1 MPPLTI
7 SSEEQRID
15 KLSVDLRAAADQAD
29 LPLQH
34 IFSSHLVLAG
44 AGHVEQS
51 VINILSEY
59 GRINGNLIVKR
70 FIEKTV
76 ARNNS
81 LDCEKIKKILDH
93 FHLDWWVAVE
103 GATTG
108 AEREAVDSLKTLR
121 DQVAHGK
128 RNGTGFS
135 VVEGYYSKS
144 KSFVRAVSIVVLGH

>member
-15 KLSVDLRAAADQAD
+15 KLSVDLRAAADEAD

-34 IFSSHLVLAG
+34 VFSSHLVLAG

-51 VINILSEY
+51 VIFILSEY
-59 GRINGNLIVKR
+59 GRVNGNAIVKR

-81 LDCEKIKKILDH
+81 LDCDKVKKILDH
-93 FHLDWWVAVE
+93 FHLDWWSAVE
-103 GATTG
+103 VATTG
-108 AEREAVDSLKTLR
+108 PERDAVDSLKTLR

-135 VVEGYYSKS
+135 VVQGYYLNSKR
-144 KSFVRAVSIVVLGH
+144 FVRAVSSVVLGY